1 MSGSH
6 SFDFYRTIVEKLDG
20 TELSIEQLLTG
31 PQTTKTT
38 TFSASGASSGFV
50 LSIDDEA
57 LPTTSNTFYAP
68 FTLTDS
74 K

>member
-50 LSIDDEA
+50 LSIDDEG
-57 LPTTSNTFYAP
+57 LPATASQISTKFP
-68 FTLTDS
+68 LTDT